1 MDVAPQ
7 GGGCA
12 VGRCLK
18 ERDFHSLSF
27 AIDGGAQ
34 MKAYDGLGRI
44 VGRHAVTPSDSH
56 LTPTLV
62 CTLGATCGPAAG
74 TRPGPSSD

>member
-34 MKAYDGLGRI
+34 MKAYDGLRRI
-44 VGRHAVTPSDSH
+44 VGRHAGSYAVRLPSDTDPSVYTWGH
-56 LTPTLV
+56 
-62 CTLGATCGPAAG
+62 GPAAR
-74 TRPGPSSD
+74 TE